1 MRRSACRYA
10 ARSARSRRTSASR
23 RCTSPTIRRKRS
35 RCPTAWP
42 SCATAACSRWRRPR
56 RSTSDPRPASWRPSS
71 GPTTSFRAW
80 SRSARVPTRSC
91 RRRSVPCAPVRRR
104 SWRPVPRACSP
115 CARRTSRWTAPA
127 RTSSRG
133 GCGWAPISG
142 TRFATTAGRRR
153 GWCSRGAS
161 ENRGITRGCPGGG
174 AGGARFP
181 PRVPPSCA
189 GAGEGGGP
197 KGVVLGAG
205 TVAATSVLGFAI
217 ALLLVRY
224 DFPGRGLFGYLTLI
238 PIISPPLVGVLG
250 FTFIMGK
257 AGTVNILL
265 EDWFGLAKPI
275 NFVYGV
281 HGVLLVETLHLFPMI
296 TLNVVDALSK
306 IDPSLEEAAESV
318 GARGWRKLRTI
329 TLPLTT
335 PGYVAGALLVFIWTF
350 SDFETPL
357 VLGVHDLLASQAY
370 LNIVQFVDR
379 RLFRMGLV
387 ISALMVALAVVF
399 LVAARRYVAIKD
411 YSSLSYSRV
420 ARRRLGPLGATA
432 AVTFL
437 SAVMAFSFI
446 PYLGVALA
454 SVGKGWSMTPFPVR
468 YTWLFFER
476 VIVETPKYIVN
487 SLLYSVLAVVICIV
501 VGVPIAWILA
511 RTRLPGRDTLDGLN
525 TLILA
530 VPGTA
535 IGIAYIRAFH
545 VELPWLGVPLTS
557 LWIILP
563 IVLAVRRLPYTVR
576 GSYASLL
583 LVHRSMEEA
592 AASVG
597 AGRLRSFRDVTLSLM
612 WRGILVGSLF
622 SFMTSLQEASAVLFL
637 SLGGWETITVGIF
650 SFYIAGSANE
660 AAALGVIL
668 IVVAAVSVTVINR
681 AAGTRMGGMFG

>member
-1 MRRSACRYA
+1 MSDGAAVSVRS
-10 ARSARSRRTSASR
+10 
-23 RCTSPTIRRKRS
+23 
-35 RCPTAWP
+35 
-42 SCATAACSRWRRPR
+42 
-56 RSTSDPRPASWRPSS
+56 
-71 GPTTSFRAW
+71 
-80 SRSARVPTRSC
+80 
-91 RRRSVPCAPVRRR
+91 
-104 SWRPVPRACSP
+104 
-115 CARRTSRWTAPA
+115 PA
-127 RTSSRG
+127 RPGRLLPALGVG
-133 GCGWAPISG
+133 GIWLFLLIFLVYPLMRILYDAFSDE
-142 TRFATTAGRRR
+142 AGRLTL
-153 GWCSRGAS
+153 ANFV
-161 ENRGITRGCPGGG
+161 EF
-174 AGGARFP
+174 ARD
-181 PRVPPSCA
+181 RYYIRA
-189 GAGEGGGP
+189 
-197 KGVVLGAG
+197 LGNSLLLGLG
-205 TVAATSVLGFAI
+205 TVAATSVLGFAV
-217 ALLLVRY
+217 AFLLVRY
-224 DFPGRGLFGYLTLI
+224 DFAGRNLFSYLTLI

-250 FTFIMGK
+250 FTFIMGR
-257 AGTVNILL
+257 AGTVNVLL
-265 EDWFGLAKPI
+265 EDWFGLARPV
-275 NFVYGV
+275 NFVYGL

-296 TLNVVDALSK
+296 TLNVVDALAK
-306 IDPSLEEAAESV
+306 IDPALEEAAESV
-318 GARGWRKLRTI
+318 GARGWKKLVTI

-350 SDFETPL
+350 SDFATPL

-379 RLFRMGLV
+379 RLFRMGIV

-411 YSSLSYSRV
+411 YSLLSYSKIG
-420 ARRRLGPLGATA
+420 RRRLAPLGQASA
-432 AVTFL
+432 IAFL
-437 SAVMAFSFI
+437 SIVMLLSFI
-446 PYLGVALA
+446 PYLGVVLA
-454 SVGKGWSMTPFPVR
+454 SVGKGWSLTPFPLR
-468 YTWLFFER
+468 YTLGYFER

-487 SLLYSVLAVVICIV
+487 SFLYSGLAVVLCV
-501 VGVPIAWILA
+501 ALGVPIAWILA

-530 VPGTA
+530 IPGTA

-545 VELPWLGVPLTS
+545 FDLPFVGRPLTS

-563 IVLAVRRLPYTVR
+563 MVLAIRRLPYTVR

-597 AGRLRSFRDVTLSLM
+597 ARGFRSFSDVTLPLI
-612 WRGILVGSLF
+612 WRGVLVGSLF

-681 AAGTRMGGMFG
+681 VAGTRMGGMFG